1 MINEIITILRATVL
15 GFINDVANFFP
26 KLITGLIFILIGWI
40 ISRVIRGVV
49 VSVSERVGIDGIF
62 ENAGLTNGLKKMN
75 VGMSPSQLIGAVLY
89 WVIFLNFLLAG
100 LDAMGLAGATQPLE
114 QLITSIPAIIAGL
127 IFFVLG
133 TMFAQFIGK
142 AVSGGAAGAGIE
154 FHESLGNI
162 VQMLVMGGVAI
173 IAIQQMGLP
182 ADVLQE
188 LFITLIAI
196 ATVGLAIAF
205 GLGGRSVARNVLAG
219 FYARELFRAGDI
231 LSIDGYEGELEGIG
245 TLNSEVRVGDSVMTV
260 PNTRLTEGTVLKKG

>member
-1 MINEIITILRATVL
+1 MINEIITILKATIL
-15 GFINDVANFFP
+15 DFIGDVAGFLP
-26 KLITGLIFILIGWI
+26 KLITGLVFILIGWI
-40 ISRVIRGVV
+40 ISRIIRGII
-49 VSVSERVGIDGIF
+49 VSVSERVGVNGIF

-75 VGMSPSQLIGAVLY
+75 VGMSPSQLIGAILY

-100 LDAMGLAGATQPLE
+100 LDAMGLEGATRPLE

-127 IFFVLG
+127 VFFVLG
-133 TMFAQFIGK
+133 TMLAQFVGK
-142 AVSGGAAGAGIE
+142 AVSGGAAGAGVE

-162 VQMLVMGGVAI
+162 VRMLIMAGVSI

-188 LFITLIAI
+188 LFVTLIAI

-219 FYARELFRAGDI
+219 FYARDLFSPGEVV
-231 LSIDGYEGELEGIG
+231 SIDGHEGELEGIG
-245 TLNSEVRVGDSVMTV
+245 TLNSEVRVGDSLMTI
-260 PNTRLTEGTVLKKG
+260 PNIRLTEGTVLKKG